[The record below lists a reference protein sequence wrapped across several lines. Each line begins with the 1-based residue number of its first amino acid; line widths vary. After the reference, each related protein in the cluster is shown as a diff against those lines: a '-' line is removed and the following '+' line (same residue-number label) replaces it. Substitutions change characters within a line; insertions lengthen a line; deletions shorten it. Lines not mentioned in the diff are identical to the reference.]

1 MVEWSWFMNALPKR
15 KVLKKRATNIQMYCP
30 IQKKKK
36 KRNYKD
42 QIIIIPSPLIHETPT
57 VTDKNR
63 TKKLPYSAKKEKEKR
78 TEQKKYICSPF
89 LLLLI
94 LFVLR
99 QKDPTIK
106 VPFALRV
113 HVYKSTFFVFF
124 FFLSV
129 FVDFGRQFLLLWT
142 VYTLCIY
149 RSRIKKY

>member
-36 KRNYKD
+36 KRTYKD

-106 VPFALRV
+106 VPFGICV
-113 HVYKSTFFVFF
+113 HVFGFF
-124 FFLSV
+124 FFCSY
-129 FVDFGRQFLLLWT
+129 LL
-142 VYTLCIY
+142 TLRDNFYCYEQCIY
-149 RSRIKKY
+149 CSHIVHILFMY